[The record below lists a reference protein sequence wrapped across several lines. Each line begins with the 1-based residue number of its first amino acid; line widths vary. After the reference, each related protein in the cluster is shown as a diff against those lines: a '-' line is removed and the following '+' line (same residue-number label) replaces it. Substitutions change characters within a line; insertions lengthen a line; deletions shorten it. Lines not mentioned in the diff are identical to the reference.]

1 MKLIALINKIL
12 PYFKKPSDIS
22 VFHNI
27 LVVSNTGLGDTLL
40 STPAI
45 ISLRRSFPTLNITF
59 LIHKKMF
66 PLFKDFVYV
75 NDLEIY
81 SPGFFNQISTVF
93 KLRRRDIDTIF
104 LFHSNGP
111 EDVFFSILSGAK
123 NIFKMTDN
131 LNHEYKKIFSNQP
144 NIKCQHDIEKKL
156 DLVRVFNPKVLFKK
170 LVIPN
175 GFYESFGFF
184 KKNEEYIYIGF
195 QIGAQEDYKIWPIK
209 NFAYLAN
216 KLSKVSTK
224 FKFVLMGST
233 IYERK
238 LAEEFCC
245 ILENSENIINL
256 CGKSSIDEL
265 PSIINDLDLLVSND
279 TGTLHLAIAL
289 GKKTVSLFG
298 PTSQNEFGPYQDY
311 NIHQVINT
319 GSPKFVKDR
328 QKDFRKQNSMTN
340 INIDDVYY
348 AINRLI

>member
-1 MKLIALINKIL
+1 MKLIAQINKIL

-123 NIFKMTDN
+123 NI
-131 LNHEYKKIFSNQP
+131 
-144 NIKCQHDIEKKL
+144 
-156 DLVRVFNPKVLFKK
+156 
-170 LVIPN
+170 
-175 GFYESFGFF
+175 
-184 KKNEEYIYIGF
+184 
-195 QIGAQEDYKIWPIK
+195 
-209 NFAYLAN
+209 
-216 KLSKVSTK
+216 
-224 FKFVLMGST
+224 
-233 IYERK
+233 
-238 LAEEFCC
+238 
-245 ILENSENIINL
+245 
-256 CGKSSIDEL
+256 
-265 PSIINDLDLLVSND
+265 
-279 TGTLHLAIAL
+279 
-289 GKKTVSLFG
+289 
-298 PTSQNEFGPYQDY
+298 
-311 NIHQVINT
+311 
-319 GSPKFVKDR
+319 
-328 QKDFRKQNSMTN
+328 
-340 INIDDVYY
+340 
-348 AINRLI
+348 